1 MGLLVGKVVLS
12 GGTAGAS
19 EAEASEV
26 PFVRISDLNTVMPWG
41 GTKPMHS
48 VAFNA
53 TAASTISILCG
64 RGCWGCNP
72 KGSGSSSWLSAACY
86 NNLEVSTQII

>member
-19 EAEASEV
+19 EAEASGV

-72 KGSGSSSWLSAACY
+72 KGSGSGSWLSAACY